1 MEKIMKWFK
10 LNVVT
15 LVLFVLIIVSVVQAV
30 QLNTLKTGIS
40 TTEQVVS
47 VKQNPQS
54 NNNGDVSVPQSIQN
68 LPQMVGGC

>member
-47 VKQNPQS
+47 VRQNSPS
-54 NNNGDVSVPQSIQN
+54 NNGDVSVPQSLQN
-68 LPQMVGGC
+68 LPKMVGGC